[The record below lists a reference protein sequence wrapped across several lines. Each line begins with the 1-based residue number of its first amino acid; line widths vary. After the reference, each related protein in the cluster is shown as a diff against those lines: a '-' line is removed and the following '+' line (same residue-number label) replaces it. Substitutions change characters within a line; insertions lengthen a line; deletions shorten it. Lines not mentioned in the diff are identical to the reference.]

1 MSTATERTS
10 KEKEDVFGSSV
21 CLMSWVSWRSIAAG
35 VLTAIAVSI
44 VMALLGVALGFT
56 VIDPLDSDPMAGVG
70 IAFGIWSLLS
80 VVVSLGSGGYIA
92 GFFASNR
99 GCMHGF
105 LVWAAIL
112 ALGTAFSSIAAGMT
126 LKTVGEVVGSGA
138 AGVASSIT
146 DQAGDLASKGIDR
159 LSRNFQYPPDRQDPR
174 VLSVLRDTGI
184 EQLQPS
190 FWMSQMRDARRDFQ
204 GTVGRLTA
212 NSDNYDTVIGDF
224 LNRQKDRL
232 EAVKKRDI
240 DRETALQGLMRTRG
254 IARDEAERL
263 LDPALRMYNDHL
275 ERAETLLAEAQ
286 SHLEETREY
295 LKQVA
300 DSARKQADEFASAAA
315 ASALMAAIAL
325 IIGAAAAM
333 LGGRCGVRR
342 GLRCVRA

>member
-1 MSTATERTS
+1 MSTATEHTD
-10 KEKEDVFGSSV
+10 KEDVFAPSN

-35 VLTAIAVSI
+35 VLTAIAISI

-56 VIDPLDSDPMAGVG
+56 VIDPLDNDPMAGVG

-80 VVVSLGSGGYIA
+80 VVISLGCGGYIA
-92 GFFASNR
+92 GFFAGNR
-99 GCMHGF
+99 GCVHGF

-112 ALGTAFSSIAAGMT
+112 TLGTLFSSIAAGMT
-126 LKTVGEVVGSGA
+126 LKTVGEVIGSGA

-146 DQAGDLASKGIDR
+146 DQAGDLTAKGIDR

-174 VLSVLRDTGI
+174 AMSVLRDTGI

-190 FWMSQMRDARRDFQ
+190 FWMEQMNDARRDFQ

-212 NSDNYDTVIGDF
+212 DSDNYDKVIGDF
-224 LNRQKDRL
+224 LNRQKDRVD
-232 EAVKKRDI
+232 AIKKRDI
-240 DRETALQGLMRTRG
+240 DREAALQGLMMARG
-254 IARDEAERL
+254 ISRDEADRL
-263 LDPALRMYNDHL
+263 LEPALRMYNDRL
-275 ERAETLLAEAQ
+275 DRAESLLTEAQ
-286 SHLEETREY
+286 GHIEETRDY

-315 ASALMAAIAL
+315 ASALMAAIGL
-325 IIGAAAAM
+325 IIGAVAAM

-342 GLRCVRA
+342 GLRCARI